1 MGRGFLLGATAGR
14 TTLNGEGLQHQDG
27 HSPLLA
33 LSNPACVAYDP
44 SFAFEISHIV
54 KDALDRMYGERDEN
68 VFYYLTVY
76 NEPYPQPPE
85 PENLDV
91 DGLLQ
96 GLYRYRSGADL
107 EQAPGDDAVP
117 AQLIAS
123 GSAMLSAQRA
133 QEMLAE
139 DWNVAV
145 DLWSATSWNELH
157 REAVRC
163 EQENLL
169 SPEEPKLPYVT
180 RVLQDVP
187 GPVVAVTDFQRA
199 VPDQIAR
206 WVPSDWSSLGT
217 DGFGRSDTRTEL
229 RRYFHIDAP
238 SIVVATLQA
247 LARRGEVPDDRV
259 KDALARYQLSDE
271 QVTDAGSASED
282 DEAPVSD

>member
-1 MGRGFLLGATAGR
+1 
-14 TTLNGEGLQHQDG
+14 
-27 HSPLLA
+27 
-33 LSNPACVAYDP
+33 
-44 SFAFEISHIV
+44 
-54 KDALDRMYGERDEN
+54 
-68 VFYYLTVY
+68 
-76 NEPYPQPPE
+76 
-85 PENLDV
+85 
-91 DGLLQ
+91 
-96 GLYRYRSGADL
+96 
-107 EQAPGDDAVP
+107 
-117 AQLIAS
+117 
-123 GSAMLSAQRA
+123 MLSAQRA

-187 GPVVAVTDFQRA
+187 GPVIAVTDFQRA